1 MSEVQTSPESTPVVS
16 TPEVASVE
24 SSQPSGSVAETAPAG
39 NEAEASVP
47 ASEVMDTSVQTP
59 QDNGLGDFDPSAW
72 DGNLDLLPPTLK
84 EPVSFLHRQLESG
97 YTKKFQDLSDQRKTF
112 ETERDEWTNNRKGQD
127 LKYSSMEEE
136 RNLLQELLQGTEDP
150 RISELTQANETYEG
164 KLNSLQSEYGQYKRM
179 VEQDI
184 EAQSKEYAERF
195 KSENAEIFESDEKRT
210 ELMGLL
216 DAGWNP
222 EIAVKLIGR
231 DESFV
236 TMANE
241 LKENGVPPQVAIEHA
256 MLKLGKGREPRIP
269 RPGAQI
275 TSGAAERN
283 NPASVPSTQARYANS
298 NRQARTMAAQEALL
312 WAKHN
317 RS

>member
-1 MSEVQTSPESTPVVS
+1 MSEVQTSPESTPEVS
-16 TPEVASVE
+16 TPAPTSVE
-24 SSQPSGSVAETAPAG
+24 SSQPSGSVTETAPAG
-39 NEAEASVP
+39 NEAVASVP

-72 DGNLDLLPPTLK
+72 DGNLDLLPPILK

-112 ETERDEWTNNRKGQD
+112 ETERDEWTSTKEAND
-127 LKYSSMEEE
+127 LRYGSIEEE
-136 RNLLQELLQGTEDP
+136 RNLLQELLQGAEDP
-150 RISELTQANETYEG
+150 RIAELTTANEAYEG
-164 KLNSLQSEYGQYKRM
+164 KFTTLQSEYDRYRQM
-179 VEQDI
+179 VEKDI
-184 EAQSKEYAERF
+184 EAQADQYAERF
-195 KSENAEIFESDEKRT
+195 KTENAEIFDSDEKRA

-216 DAGWNP
+216 DADWDP
-222 EIAVKLIGR
+222 EIAVKLVGR

-236 TMANE
+236 NLAKE
-241 LKENGVPPQVAIEHA
+241 LREKGVPPQVAIEHA
-256 MLKLGKGREPRIP
+256 MLKLGKNNGPRVP

-283 NPASVPSTQARYANS
+283 NPASVPSAQTRYANS
-298 NRQARTMAAQEALL
+298 NRQARTSAAQEALL
-312 WAKHN
+312 WAKQQ